1 MTNIVGGSY
10 MEDSNFGRRNKMNK
24 KRKAGSASSSRD
36 PAKSPDGRPVSLK
49 QYFLDL
55 SEDLLL

>member
-1 MTNIVGGSY
+1 
-10 MEDSNFGRRNKMNK
+10 MEDSTFGRRNKMNK
-24 KRKAGSASSSRD
+24 KRKSSSASRD
-36 PAKSPDGRPVSLK
+36 LPISQDGRPVSLK